1 MRAAVCLLVAAF
13 AWRGHAV
20 QHEARFPVP
29 PSANWQQEF
38 GQPVSAAEAVLLR
51 EEVREMVRSRRPMPA
66 NATCTKRVL
75 SAPTACTQFS
85 FTYDNY
91 MRHAFPKDEL
101 RPLSCSGA
109 VRRQSHLCDATS
121 RMWQPHPRATYTGN
135 RTRWGATLSH

>member
-20 QHEARFPVP
+20 QHETRFPVP

-51 EEVREMVRSRRPMPA
+51 EEVREMVRSRRQ
-66 NATCTKRVL
+66 NLHTKRVL
-75 SAPTACTQFS
+75 SAPTTCTQFS

-121 RMWQPHPRATYTGN
+121 RLWQPHPRAT
-135 RTRWGATLSH
+135 